1 MGSVDKL
8 IAEADKLRINGKY
21 EEAASLYAK
30 LLEQDNRSAEAHAGL
45 GLIYSFGWTSHTSI
59 DPFQEAIK
67 ELTAAVDINPN
78 NAQNQIYLAKAYQQM
93 GMYEES
99 YVSFTKVLELD
110 PGNAEAEKQIAFLRN
125 FGIGD

>member
-1 MGSVDKL
+1 
-8 IAEADKLRINGKY
+8 
-21 EEAASLYAK
+21 
-30 LLEQDNRSAEAHAGL
+30 
-45 GLIYSFGWTSHTSI
+45 
-59 DPFQEAIK
+59 
-67 ELTAAVDINPN
+67 
-78 NAQNQIYLAKAYQQM
+78 M